1 MGNEKLV
8 DDDDVVDEE
17 KESSDKDEE
26 KEDTDNPDD
35 SKEEEDKK
43 VDVRKRHYMCQIEA
57 FFGWAADE
65 ILAFVQTKTEI
76 SIDDMELI
84 LEESDVVQDDIFT
97 EVMEAFSVVATE
109 RIADLNT
116 FFMDLQQSHLKAC
129 KLFAISD
136 AKLSWT
142 DFATNFV
149 DLMDA
154 WIKARSEIA
163 KIEAQEA

>member
-43 VDVRKRHYMCQIEA
+43 VDVRKRHYMCQI
-57 FFGWAADE
+57 
-65 ILAFVQTKTEI
+65 
-76 SIDDMELI
+76 
-84 LEESDVVQDDIFT
+84 
-97 EVMEAFSVVATE
+97 EAFSVVATE